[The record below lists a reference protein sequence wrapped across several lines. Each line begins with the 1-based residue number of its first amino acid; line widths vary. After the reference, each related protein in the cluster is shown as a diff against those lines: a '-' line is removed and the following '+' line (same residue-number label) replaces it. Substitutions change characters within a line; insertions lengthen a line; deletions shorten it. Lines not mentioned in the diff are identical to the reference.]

1 MPDTERP
8 IMQQD
13 RDKILRFAHSLPGVP
28 DETKWEPLDEHL
40 RAVGARAG
48 TFAAAFGLTKWGEAA
63 GVLHDI
69 GKNSDAFQAYIRGR
83 SASPDHSTA
92 GAIEARK
99 SYGPQAGRILAFTI
113 AGHHAGLSDGK
124 DLTLR
129 LEKQVEPYN
138 HWEHYAGSPPTIAD
152 LAQSK
157 MPAKHLDYPGFHSAF
172 LTRMIFSCLVDADF
186 LETERFYADAK
197 GEIVARGNYS
207 SMIKLRD
214 QLHAYMTKKSLGA
227 DVTPL
232 NRLRSEILAHAI
244 SRATFASGMFT
255 MTVPTG
261 GGKTLASLSF
271 ALEHAVLK
279 AKDRVIYVA
288 PYTSIIEQT
297 AQVFRDALSTDED
310 ILEHHGNFD
319 WDAAEDGKGEIDR
332 DGLKK
337 LRHST
342 ENWDAPVI
350 VTTAVQFFESLFAAR
365 TSSCRK
371 LHNIANSVIV
381 LDEAQ
386 TLPLHLL
393 RPCMAALDELARN
406 YGASVVLCTATQPAL
421 RVIDNALP
429 PNKLK
434 KKQGFDIGPEREL
447 APTIERLY
455 HMLKR
460 VNVEV
465 LKEPVDDSVIA
476 ARFAEREQMLSIVN
490 TRGHAK
496 ALFDVTKD
504 LPGVWHLTTLM
515 CPAHRRQVLAKVRQD
530 LKDGHPVRLVA
541 TSLIEA
547 GVDIDFPEVWRAETG
562 LDSIAQAA
570 GRCNREGKTTAGRVV
585 VFTPAAHKLPR
596 AFTAYRDSARL
607 PLQMPDPLG
616 LEAIEAYFQALYF
629 NRGYEA
635 LDTVKIDDRA
645 GIIPALERTAPAFDF
660 PFSSIAAGFRMI
672 DETMRPVIVPW
683 AEQRNEV
690 DRLLAALRGSEVPP
704 ARIVRKL
711 QQYTVPIPEAA
722 WKRLLGTGAIQPV
735 NSAFGDRFMVLSS
748 NGLYDD
754 KTGLRLDDP
763 TARTAEENVF

>member
-1 MPDTERP
+1 
-8 IMQQD
+8 MQQD
-13 RDKILRFAHSLPGVP
+13 ADKALRFAHSLPGVP
-28 DETKWEPLDEHL
+28 SETKWEPLDEHL
-40 RAVGARAG
+40 RAVAARAG
-48 TFAAAFGLTKWGEAA
+48 TFAAAFGFTKWGEAA
-63 GVLHDI
+63 GLLHDI
-69 GKNSDAFQAYIRGR
+69 GKNSDAFQTFIRGQT
-83 SASPDHSTA
+83 SSPDHSTA
-92 GAIEARK
+92 GAVEAQK

-113 AGHHAGLSDGK
+113 AGHHAGLADGK

-129 LEKQVEPYN
+129 LAKQVEPYN
-138 HWEHYAGSPPTIAD
+138 HWENYTGSPPAIAD

-157 MPAKHLDYPGFHSAF
+157 MPAKHLDYPGFHSVF

-186 LETERFYADAK
+186 LETERFYATAK
-197 GEIVARGNYS
+197 GEIVSRGNYRS
-207 SMIKLRD
+207 VIGLRD
-214 QLHAYMTKKSLGA
+214 QLHAHMAKKSLGA
-227 DVTPL
+227 DATPL
-232 NRLRSEILAHAI
+232 NRLRGEILAHAI
-244 SRATFASGMFT
+244 SRAKCASGMFT

-297 AQVFRDALSTDED
+297 AQVFRDALDTDED
-310 ILEHHGNFD
+310 VLEHHGNFD
-319 WDAAEDGKGEIDR
+319 WDAAEDEKGEADR

-337 LRHST
+337 LRRAA

-365 TSSCRK
+365 TSPCRK
-371 LHNIANSVIV
+371 LHNITNSVIV

-393 RPCMAALDELARN
+393 RPCMAALDELTRN

-421 RVIDNALP
+421 RVMDNALP

-434 KKQGFDIGPEREL
+434 KKQGFDIGQEREL
-447 APTIERLY
+447 APATERLY
-455 HMLKR
+455 LALKR

-476 ARFAEREQMLSIVN
+476 VRFAEQVQMLCIVN

-496 ALFDVTKD
+496 ALFDLIKD
-504 LPGVWHLTTLM
+504 LPGARHLTTLM
-515 CPAHRRQVLAKVRQD
+515 CPAHRRRVLARVRQD
-530 LKDGHPVRLVA
+530 LKEGHPVRLVA

-547 GVDIDFPEVWRAETG
+547 GVDVDFPEVWRAETG
-562 LDSIAQAA
+562 LDSVAQAA
-570 GRCNREGKTTAGRVV
+570 GRCNREGKATGGRVV
-585 VFTPAAHKLPR
+585 VFTPAAHKLPC
-596 AFTAYRDSARL
+596 AFTASRDSARL

-635 LDTVKIDDRA
+635 LDTVKIDHRV
-645 GIIPALERTAPAFDF
+645 GIIPAIERTAPALDF
-660 PFSSIAAGFRMI
+660 PFASIAAGFRMI

-683 AEQRNEV
+683 AEQRDEV
-690 DRLLAALRGSEVPP
+690 ARLLAALRGSEVPP
-704 ARIVRKL
+704 AQIVRKL
-711 QQYTVPIPEAA
+711 QQYTVPVPEAA

-735 NSAFGDRFMVLSS
+735 NPAFGDRFIVLSS
-748 NGLYDD
+748 EGLYDD

>member
-1 MPDTERP
+1 
-8 IMQQD
+8 MQQD
-13 RDKILRFAHSLPGVP
+13 SDKTLRFAHSLPGVP
-28 DETKWEPLDEHL
+28 DKIKWELLDEHL
-40 RAVGARAG
+40 RAVAARAG
-48 TFAAAFGLTKWGEAA
+48 TFAGAFGLTKWGDAA
-63 GVLHDI
+63 GLLHDI
-69 GKNSDAFQAYIRGR
+69 GKNSDAFQTYICGQ

-92 GAIEARK
+92 GAVEARK

-113 AGHHAGLSDGK
+113 AGHHAGLADGK

-129 LEKQVEPYN
+129 LAKQVEPYN
-138 HWEHYAGSPPTIAD
+138 HWENYTGSLPTIAD
-152 LAQSK
+152 LAQST

-186 LETERFYADAK
+186 LETEHFYATAK
-197 GEIVARGNYS
+197 GEIVSRGNYRS
-207 SMIKLRD
+207 LIKLRG
-214 QLHAYMTKKSLGA
+214 QLHAYMAKKALGA

-232 NRLRSEILAHAI
+232 NRLRGEILTHAI
-244 SRATFASGMFT
+244 SRATCTPGMFT

-279 AKDRVIYVA
+279 AKNRIIYVA

-319 WDAAEDGKGEIDR
+319 WDAAEDEKGEADQ

-337 LRHST
+337 LRRAA

-365 TSSCRK
+365 TSPCRK

-434 KKQGFDIGPEREL
+434 KKQGFDIGQEREL
-447 APTIERLY
+447 APATERLY
-455 HMLKR
+455 LALKR
-460 VNVEV
+460 VNVEI

-476 ARFAEREQMLSIVN
+476 ARFAEQGQMLCIVN

-496 ALFDVTKD
+496 ALFDLIKD
-504 LPGVWHLTTLM
+504 LPGARHLTTLM
-515 CPAHRRQVLAKVRQD
+515 CPAHRRKVLAQVRQN

-547 GVDIDFPEVWRAETG
+547 GVDVDFPEVWRAETG
-562 LDSIAQAA
+562 LDSVAQAA

-596 AFTAYRDSARL
+596 AFTASRDSARL

-635 LDTVKIDDRA
+635 LDTVKIDDRV
-645 GIIPALERTAPAFDF
+645 GIIPAIERTAPALDF
-660 PFSSIAAGFRMI
+660 PFASIASDFRMI

-683 AEQRNEV
+683 AEQRDEV

-704 ARIVRKL
+704 AQIFRKL
-711 QQYTVPIPEAA
+711 QQYTVPVPEAA
-722 WKRLLGTGAIQPV
+722 WKCLLGTGAIQPV

-748 NGLYDD
+748 EGLYND

>member
-1 MPDTERP
+1 M
-8 IMQQD
+8 
-13 RDKILRFAHSLPGVP
+13 PGVP

-40 RAVGARAG
+40 RAVAARAG
-48 TFAAAFGLTKWGEAA
+48 TFAAAFGLKTWGEAA
-63 GVLHDI
+63 GLLHDI
-69 GKNSDAFQAYIRGR
+69 GKTSDAFQIYIRGQ

-92 GAIEARK
+92 GAVEARK
-99 SYGPQAGRILAFTI
+99 GYGPQAGRILAFTI
-113 AGHHAGLSDGK
+113 AGHHAGLADGK

-129 LEKQVEPYN
+129 LAKQLEPYD
-138 HWEHYAGSPPTIAD
+138 HWERYTGSLPAIAD

-157 MPAKHLDYPGFHSAF
+157 MPAKHVNYPGFHGAF

-186 LETERFYADAK
+186 LETERFYATSK
-197 GEIVARGNYS
+197 GDVVLRGNYRS
-207 SMIKLRD
+207 LIELRD
-214 QLHAYMTKKSLGA
+214 RLHAHMAKKALGA
-227 DVTPL
+227 DATPL
-232 NRLRSEILAHAI
+232 NRLRSDILAHAI
-244 SRATFASGMFT
+244 SRAACAPGLFT

-279 AKDRVIYVA
+279 GKDRVIYVA

-297 AQVFRDALSTDED
+297 AQVFRDALNTDED

-319 WDAAEDGKGEIDR
+319 WDATDDKAGESDR
-332 DGLKK
+332 DGLEK
-337 LRHST
+337 LRRAT

-365 TSSCRK
+365 TSRCRK

-393 RPCMAALDELARN
+393 RPCMAVLDELARN
-406 YGASVVLCTATQPAL
+406 YGVSVVLCTATQPAL

-434 KKQGFDIGPEREL
+434 QKQGFDIGPEREL
-447 APTIERLY
+447 APAAEQLY
-455 HMLKR
+455 LALKR

-476 ARFAEREQMLSIVN
+476 ARFAEHAQMLCIVN

-496 ALFDVTKD
+496 ALFDLIKD
-504 LPGVWHLTTLM
+504 LRGARHLTTLM
-515 CPAHRRQVLAKVRQD
+515 CPAHRRQVLAQVRQD

-547 GVDIDFPEVWRAETG
+547 GVDVDFPEVWRAETG

-570 GRCNREGKTTAGRVV
+570 GRCNREGKATAGRVV
-585 VFTPAAHKLPR
+585 VFTPADHKLPK
-596 AFTAYRDSARL
+596 AFTAYRDSAKL
-607 PLQMPDPLG
+607 PLHMREPLG

-629 NRGYEA
+629 NRGYDA
-635 LDTVKIDDRA
+635 LDTVKIDNRA
-645 GIIPALERTAPAFDF
+645 GIISAIGRTAPAFDF
-660 PFSSIAAGFRMI
+660 PFASIAAGFRMI
-672 DETMRPVIVPW
+672 DETMRPVIVRW
-683 AEQRNEV
+683 AEQYDEV
-690 DRLLAALRGSEVPP
+690 KRLLAALGGAEVPP

-711 QQYTVPIPEAA
+711 QQYTVPVPEAA
-722 WKRLLGTGAIQPV
+722 WRRLLGTDAIQSV
-735 NSAFGDRFMVLSS
+735 NVAFGDRFMVLSS
-748 NGLYDD
+748 EGLYDD

>member
-1 MPDTERP
+1 
-8 IMQQD
+8 MQQD
-13 RDKILRFAHSLPGVP
+13 SDNTLRFAHSLPGVP
-28 DETKWEPLDEHL
+28 DETKWEPLDGHL
-40 RAVGARAG
+40 RAVAARAG
-48 TFAAAFGLTKWGEAA
+48 TFAAAFGLKKWGEAA
-63 GVLHDI
+63 GLLHDI
-69 GKNSDAFQAYIRGR
+69 GKNSDAFQIYIRGQ

-92 GAIEARK
+92 GAVEARK

-113 AGHHAGLSDGK
+113 AGHHAGLADGK
-124 DLTLR
+124 GLTLR
-129 LEKQVEPYN
+129 LAKQIESYN
-138 HWEHYAGSPPTIAD
+138 HWENYTGSPPTIAD

-186 LETERFYADAK
+186 LETERFYATSK
-197 GEIVARGNYS
+197 GEIVSRGNYR
-207 SMIKLRD
+207 SMIGLRD
-214 QLHAYMTKKSLGA
+214 QLHAHMAKKALSA
-227 DVTPL
+227 DATPL
-232 NRLRSEILAHAI
+232 NRLRGEILAHAI
-244 SRATFASGMFT
+244 SRATCVPGMFT

-297 AQVFRDALSTDED
+297 AQVFRDALNTDED

-319 WDAAEDGKGEIDR
+319 WDAADDKAGEWDG

-337 LRHST
+337 LRRAT

-365 TSSCRK
+365 TSPCRK

-386 TLPLHLL
+386 ILPLHLL

-406 YGASVVLCTATQPAL
+406 YGTSVVLCTATQPAL

-429 PNKLK
+429 LNRRKQ
-434 KKQGFDIGPEREL
+434 KQGFDIGHEREL
-447 APTIERLY
+447 APATERLY
-455 HMLKR
+455 LALKR

-465 LKEPVDDSVIA
+465 LKEPADDSVIA
-476 ARFAEREQMLSIVN
+476 VRFAEQVQMLCIVN

-496 ALFDVTKD
+496 ALFDLIKD
-504 LPGVWHLTTLM
+504 LPGARHLTTLM
-515 CPAHRRQVLAKVRQD
+515 CPAHRRKVLAQVRQD

-547 GVDIDFPEVWRAETG
+547 GVDVDFPEVWRAETG
-562 LDSIAQAA
+562 LDSVAQAA
-570 GRCNREGKTTAGRVV
+570 GRCNREGKTTVGRMV

-596 AFTAYRDSARL
+596 AFTASRDSARL

-629 NRGYEA
+629 NRGYDA
-635 LDTVKIDDRA
+635 LDAVKIDDRV
-645 GIIPALERTAPAFDF
+645 GIIPAIERTAPALDF
-660 PFSSIAAGFRMI
+660 PFASIAAGFRMI

-683 AEQRNEV
+683 AEQRDEV

-711 QQYTVPIPEAA
+711 QQYTVPVPEAA
-722 WKRLLGTGAIQPV
+722 WKRLLGTGGIQPV

-748 NGLYDD
+748 EGLYDD

-763 TARTAEENVF
+763 TARSAEENVF